1 MLNIWNRLAIR
12 SRLYI
17 ALALLLSATL
27 IIALSI
33 QTHLYQTSRL
43 QDVFARELPAQLDAL
58 GNDIALRIEPG
69 ITGSSMLVNSTYLQN
84 WVRAGAPVSEHGA
97 ITAYLSA
104 MHERLGADNLFITP
118 HINGQTYFYLYDQ
131 GELIVREVLTDSGD
145 DWYFN
150 FVGSGQTYELNL
162 NTDEFTGDS
171 LFIFVNYSSQVRS
184 GQNPLIVGGVGMNM
198 DQLTSMLQDY
208 RIGET
213 GRVMLANRQGEIEVR
228 SATGILPS
236 LSALPDAQD
245 ILAAER
251 RFEVREITIGGE
263 ELLIGSLWLPSIQ
276 RFIVAEIERREIMA
290 PIRQL
295 LHISLIVGAV
305 LLLVCTAVLWPVVH
319 NLSQPIVQLQ
329 RQVRHIT
336 ANLDLGERVQLRDKA
351 ELGDLADHINSLID
365 RIAGAISEV
374 NVTAENTSAASTQL
388 TGYATDVSHS
398 AQEQQSSL
406 ESVSASMEEITGQV
420 REVADLAHNVSD
432 HSEQGR
438 AQLQQATD
446 HLEASVQKI
455 TALETSLQKNE
466 QDLARLKTTTDNIVQ
481 VIDVIRGI
489 SEQTN
494 LLALNAAIEAARAGE
509 HGRGFAVVAD
519 EVRTLSS
526 RTHDSTNDIQ
536 AMILQLTGAVDE
548 VYARMQESA
557 RHGEDGLSSVVET
570 QSLLSKMASGLASIF
585 DLNRQIASGT
595 QEQSTAV
602 SEISHHMTLLNDH
615 GRRTRDLC
623 EQTDTATRNIN
634 KEVEKLRANVG
645 VFQGI

>member
-1 MLNIWNRLAIR
+1 MFTFWNRMAIR
-12 SRLYI
+12 TRLYT
-17 ALALLLSATL
+17 ALALLLSVTL
-27 IIALSI
+27 IVALAI
-33 QTHLYQTSRL
+33 QTRLYQSSRL
-43 QDVFARELPAQLDAL
+43 QDVFTRELPAQLDAL

-69 ITGSSMLVNSTYLQN
+69 ITGSSVLVNSTYLQD
-84 WVRAGAPVSEHGA
+84 WVRAGAPAAQHTA
-97 ITAYLSA
+97 IRDYLSA

-131 GELIVREVLTDSGD
+131 GELIVREVRTDSGD

-150 FVGSGQTYELNL
+150 FVGSNQTYELNL

-171 LFIFVNYSSQVRS
+171 LFIFVNYASTARAN
-184 GQNPLIVGGVGMNM
+184 QNPLIVGGVGMNM
-198 DQLTSMLQDY
+198 NQLTRMLQDY
-208 RIGET
+208 RIGES
-213 GRVMLANRQGEIEVR
+213 GRVMLANRQGEVEVR
-228 SATGILPS
+228 SASGLLPG
-236 LSALPDAQD
+236 LDALPDA
-245 ILAAER
+245 AALMAVEQ
-251 RFEVREITIGGE
+251 RFQVREVTLDGQ
-263 ELLIGSLWLPSIQ
+263 ELLIGTLWMPSIQ
-276 RFIVAEIERREIMA
+276 RFIVAEIERQEIMA
-290 PIRQL
+290 PIEQL
-295 LHISLIVGAV
+295 LRISLTIGAL
-305 LLLVCTAVLWPVVH
+305 LLLVCAAILWPVVH

-336 ANLDLGERVQLRDKA
+336 ANLDLGERVRLADRA
-351 ELGDLADHINSLID
+351 ELGDLAQHINSLID

-374 NVTAENTSAASTQL
+374 NVTAENTSAAATQL

-438 AQLQQATD
+438 TQLQQATD
-446 HLEASVQKI
+446 HLAASVQKI

-536 AMILQLTGAVDE
+536 TMITQLTDAVDE

-615 GRRTRDLC
+615 GKRTRDLC

-634 KEVEKLRANVG
+634 QEVEKLRANVG